1 MFQWI
6 KTLKNADNKARWFY
20 FQYIIYLIA
29 IILST
34 IWAYARLDFVRSY
47 DEKQEK
53 EIRKLEERQ
62 S

>member
-1 MFQWI
+1 MLKWVQSI
-6 KTLKNADNKARWFY
+6 KNADSKARWFY

-34 IWAYARLDFVRSY
+34 IWAYVRLDFVRSY
-47 DEKQEK
+47 DAQQEETIQK
-53 EIRKLEERQ
+53 AENRE